1 MNVSQIK
8 LSYDQQQNHLDG
20 VTTSIEKGEITTII
34 GPNSCGKSTL
44 LSVISRNNTPQQGAV
59 TLEQK
64 DIMAYKAKE
73 FAKKLAIVYQQNS
86 VPQDITIEKLVAYG
100 RVPYQQ
106 LMKKMLKKLRRQ

>member
-44 LSVISRNNTPQQGAV
+44 LFHVIIRHNRGQ
-59 TLEQK
+59 
-64 DIMAYKAKE
+64 
-73 FAKKLAIVYQQNS
+73 
-86 VPQDITIEKLVAYG
+86 
-100 RVPYQQ
+100 
-106 LMKKMLKKLRRQ
+106 